1 MIVEEQELKNIISKI
16 YPGSKAQKL
25 GIEEGDKLLKIN
37 KEAIEDIIEYMFLT
51 ADEYLEIEIE
61 KKDGIVKKYTCYKDF
76 DEELGIEFENP
87 IIDQARSCKN
97 KCMFCFIDQLPKGMR
112 KTLYFKDDD
121 SRLSFL
127 QGNFITLTNMSEED
141 IQKIIKYR
149 ISPINIS
156 IHTTDPELRVK
167 MLSNKYAKNIYE
179 RLQRLSD
186 AGISMNGQIVLCKD
200 INDGKNLDRTIKDL
214 SNLYPSMQSLAIV
227 PVGITKFREGLY
239 PLTIFD
245 KESSAGVIDQV
256 AAWQNKLLKEIDTR
270 FVHLSDEF
278 YVLANRELP
287 MYDDYEGFPQIENGV
302 GLMAKFE
309 YEVDSCLENLSVI
322 EKKNK
327 QVSIATG
334 KSAKSLMGKIC
345 KKIEEKVNGLKI
357 NVFEIKNNFFGETIT
372 VAGLITGTDLIEQL
386 KSQELGEE
394 LVIPSCMLKRDEPIF
409 LDNVTVEDLEKA
421 LNIKVTVTEVDGKDF
436 INKMTK

>member
-1 MIVEEQELKNIISKI
+1 MEEQEQKNVISKI
-16 YPGSKAQKL
+16 YPESKAQKL
-25 GIEEGDKLLKIN
+25 GIEQGDKLLKIN
-37 KEAIEDIIEYMFLT
+37 NEYIEDIIEYMFLI

-61 KKDGIVKKYTCYKDF
+61 KKDGVVKKYTIYKDF
-76 DEELGIEFENP
+76 DEDLGIEFENP

-97 KCMFCFIDQLPKGMR
+97 KCMFCFIDQLPKDMR

-127 QGNFITLTNMSEED
+127 QGNFITLTNMSETD

-167 MLSNKYAKNIYE
+167 MLSNKNAKNIYE
-179 RLQRLSD
+179 RLQRLAD

-200 INDGKNLDRTIKDL
+200 VNDQANLDKTIRDL

-245 KESSAGVIDQV
+245 KESSTEVIEQV
-256 AAWQNKLLKEIDTR
+256 EEWQNNLLEKINTR
-270 FVHLSDEF
+270 FAYLSDEF
-278 YVLANRELP
+278 YVLANRKIPDYE
-287 MYDDYEGFPQIENGV
+287 DYEGFPQIENGV

-309 YEVDSCLENLSVI
+309 YEIIAYLKELNIRNMENK
-322 EKKNK
+322 E
-327 QVSIATG
+327 VSIATG
-334 KSAKSLMGKIC
+334 KSAKAFMTRLC
-345 KKIEEKVNGLKI
+345 KEMEKKFNDLKI

-386 KSQELGEE
+386 SNKELGEK
-394 LVIPSCMLKRDEPIF
+394 LVIPSCMLKSDEPIF
-409 LDNVTVEDLEKA
+409 LDDLTVEDVEKA
-421 LNIKVTVTEVDGKDF
+421 LNIKVTVTKVDGKDF
-436 INKMTK
+436 VDKIIK